1 MAVFLF
7 ILSMAFLCAA
17 VCSFFYFDT
26 KLRELRRQYRLLNN
40 QYNALKKKASLTSET
55 KSKNDF
61 KIKYVTPS
69 FISGITKP
77 NINIFISPIDENPI
91 SSLKEP
97 VDIKILEEC
106 VIANNI
112 WLYVDLE
119 TENNINSRAWIEKKN
134 FSFLKDRVQI
144 I

>member
-7 ILSMAFLCAA
+7 ILSMAFLCAT

-40 QYNALKKKASLTSET
+40 QYNTLKKKTSLTYET

-91 SSLKEP
+91 STLKEP

>member
-1 MAVFLF
+1 MIRGFEKG
-7 ILSMAFLCAA
+7 S
-17 VCSFFYFDT
+17 
-26 KLRELRRQYRLLNN
+26 
-40 QYNALKKKASLTSET
+40 SET

-77 NINIFISPIDENPI
+77 NINIFISPIDEYPI
-91 SSLKEP
+91 STLKEP